1 MAHPWDNL
9 SAAEW
14 EAICRRCGK
23 CCLHSLQDED
33 TNEIYH
39 TNVICRYYDMQ
50 KAVCTVYDKRSTV
63 VPECLRLTKDNVD
76 KLEFMPKS
84 CAYRRLFD
92 AAYRDKPTPSLYG
105 RTVSDE
111 FVSDERLE
119 DYIVEWEDL

>member
-1 MAHPWDNL
+1 MAHPGDNL
-9 SAAEW
+9 STAEW
-14 EAICRRCGK
+14 EAICQRCGK

-33 TNEIYH
+33 TGEIYH

-50 KAVCTVYDKRSTV
+50 KAICTVYDKRCTV
-63 VPECLRLTKDNVD
+63 VPECLQLTKDNVD

-92 AAYRDKPTPSLYG
+92 PAYIKKPTPSLYG

-111 FVSDERLE
+111 FVADERLE